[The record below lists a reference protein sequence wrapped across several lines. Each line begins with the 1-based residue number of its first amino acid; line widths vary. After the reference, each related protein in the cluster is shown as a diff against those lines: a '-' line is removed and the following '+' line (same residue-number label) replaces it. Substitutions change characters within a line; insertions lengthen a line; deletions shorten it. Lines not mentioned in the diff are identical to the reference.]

1 MLKEIDMNR
10 RGRGAIPNSSLI
22 NIFLN
27 ENVTLKSDKM
37 TFLYRKLNTRV
48 ILKKPIQKHGIVYT
62 SSPEIQRGKVLKVCQ
77 LNDLFNLF
85 TGYDFEENAGEDEQ
99 NNFMQS
105 SY

>member
-48 ILKKPIQKHGIVYT
+48 ILKKPIQKTWNSVYFKSRNSEREGIKGMSV
-62 SSPEIQRGKVLKVCQ
+62 K
-77 LNDLFNLF
+77 
-85 TGYDFEENAGEDEQ
+85 
-99 NNFMQS
+99 
-105 SY
+105 